1 MSERVVDNPMRILH
15 FFVQH
20 AHRYRITLR
29 VLALLVTM
37 LAVSL
42 PSSTYAQNQSGI
54 TAPAAGAP
62 VTGDVAIIG
71 TAVIEPFRSYELYYK
86 LEPSG
91 DDAYIYFGGGT
102 NQVING
108 QLGIWSTGDLAPGT
122 YSLRLRVV
130 KTDSNYDE
138 KFAYNLVVNQQPPTP
153 SATPTS
159 SEPTPTSIPT
169 ATYTPA
175 PPASASIGQVGQP
188 EVEDGLVLPTNTP
201 AAVAGAVD
209 AGAVAAPPAA
219 DAGAAEAPLTVIDGN
234 AANTTIDDTATS
246 SLGRDLGEALSIDR
260 MRTRFF
266 SGVRISAALFL
277 AAFAIFAGKRIFDWA
292 WTRYR

>member
-1 MSERVVDNPMRILH
+1 MIDNPMRILH
-15 FFVQH
+15 LFVQH
-20 AHRYRITLR
+20 ARGQRTIRR
-29 VLALLVTM
+29 VLALLVT
-37 LAVSL
+37 LLVVAF
-42 PSSTYAQNQSGI
+42 PTKTHAQNQSGI

-102 NQVING
+102 NQVINS

-138 KFAYNLVVNQQPPTP
+138 KFAYNLVVNQQAPTP
-153 SATPTS
+153 TATATS
-159 SEPTPTSIPT
+159 SEPTATPIPT
-169 ATYTPA
+169 ATFTPA
-175 PPASASIGQVGQP
+175 PPPIASIGQVGQP
-188 EVEDGLVLPTNTP
+188 QVEDELVLPTNTP
-201 AAVAGAVD
+201 AAVAGAAD
-209 AGAVAAPPAA
+209 TNAAAAPPA
-219 DAGAAEAPLTVIDGN
+219 DAGAAAAPLTVIDGSTT
-234 AANTTIDDTATS
+234 ANTNIDDTATS
-246 SLGRDLGEALSIDR
+246 SLGRDLGEALSLDR

-266 SGVRISAALFL
+266 AGVRISAALFL

>member
-1 MSERVVDNPMRILH
+1 MRERMIDNLMRFLYL
-15 FFVQH
+15 FVQH
-20 AHRYRITLR
+20 AHRSRTTLR
-29 VLALLVTM
+29 MLALLATM
-37 LAVSL
+37 VAVSI
-42 PSSTYAQNQSGI
+42 PSSTHAQNQSGI
-54 TAPAAGAP
+54 TTPAAGAP

-108 QLGIWSTGDLAPGT
+108 QLGVWSTGDLAPGT

-153 SATPTS
+153 TATATS

-175 PPASASIGQVGQP
+175 PPPSASIGEVGQP
-188 EVEDGLVLPTNTP
+188 QVEDELVLPTNTP
-201 AAVAGAVD
+201 AAVAGAAD
-209 AGAVAAPPAA
+209 TGAVAPA
-219 DAGAAEAPLTVIDGN
+219 DDGAAAPLTVIDGN
-234 AANTTIDDTATS
+234 TAANTTVDDTATS
-246 SLGRDLGEALSIDR
+246 SLGRDLGEALSLDR

-266 SGVRISAALFL
+266 GGVRISAALFL